1 MMQGFDNIYIL
12 AISFHDQGHNKNRV
26 KDWER
31 DAAIPYNS
39 DKRVVRGLKGKILE
53 FSSIVRKQNGR
64 QASSQSPHLEAEYQQ
79 NAIASG
85 NLPAQAN
92 R

>member
-12 AISFHDQGHNKNRV
+12 AISFHDQGNNENGV

-53 FSSIVRKQNGR
+53 FSSILR
-64 QASSQSPHLEAEYQQ
+64 
-79 NAIASG
+79 
-85 NLPAQAN
+85 
-92 R
+92 

>member
-1 MMQGFDNIYIL
+1 MRY
-12 AISFHDQGHNKNRV
+12 
-26 KDWER
+26 WER

-39 DKRVVRGLKGKILE
+39 DKKVVRGLKGKILE

-64 QASSQSPHLEAEYQQ
+64 QASSQSPHLEAEYEQ

-85 NLPAQAN
+85 NLPAQAKQCTHTGTPDSN
-92 R
+92 EQGL

>member
-1 MMQGFDNIYIL
+1 M
-12 AISFHDQGHNKNRV
+12 R
-26 KDWER
+26 DWER

-85 NLPAQAN
+85 NLPAQAKQ
-92 R
+92 

>member
-1 MMQGFDNIYIL
+1 MKKVD
-12 AISFHDQGHNKNRV
+12 KTRV
-26 KDWER
+26 MTRETIKTEWEIGR

-64 QASSQSPHLEAEYQQ
+64 QASSQSPHLEAEYEQ

-85 NLPAQAN
+85 NLPAQAKQ
-92 R
+92 

>member
-1 MMQGFDNIYIL
+1 MHFI
-12 AISFHDQGHNKNRV
+12 
-26 KDWER
+26 
-31 DAAIPYNS
+31 S

-64 QASSQSPHLEAEYQQ
+64 QASSQSPHLEAEYQH
-79 NAIASG
+79 AIASG